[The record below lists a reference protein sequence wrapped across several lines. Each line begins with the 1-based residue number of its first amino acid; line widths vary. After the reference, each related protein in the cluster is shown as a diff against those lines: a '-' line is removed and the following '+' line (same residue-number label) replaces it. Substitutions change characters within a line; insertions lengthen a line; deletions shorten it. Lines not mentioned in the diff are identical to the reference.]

1 MNIYDIAKHAGV
13 SIATVSRVLNNNVHV
28 SETTR
33 EKVLAVMN
41 ESRYVPNAF
50 ARGLGLNS
58 MKTVGLVCP
67 DAGDPYLSEAINCLE
82 SDFRE
87 HGYNCL
93 LICTGHDQEG
103 RREGVQKVLD
113 RHVDSMV
120 LMGSSFIEERPDDNL
135 YLKEAGK
142 RVPVFVLNGS
152 YQAKGVYGVVCND
165 RKAME
170 EATGYLLKNGRKRI
184 LFLYHSMNNSGTR
197 KLNGYKDALKKAGI
211 GFNDEL
217 CVHAERNE
225 KCFENV
231 HEALARLDQQG
242 VTYDAILTTEDILA
256 VGVLKYASGTGK
268 RIPDELMVIG
278 CNNSLLSR
286 CTEPELSTI
295 DNKVNLLCKC
305 IVENLINVM
314 EGEERP
320 SLTSFDAD
328 LVLRRT
334 TGEQP
339 K

>member
-28 SETTR
+28 SEETR

-87 HGYNCL
+87 NGYNCL

-120 LMGSSFIEERPDDNL
+120 LMGSSFIEDKPEDNL

-142 RVPVFVLNGS
+142 RVPVFVLNGN
-152 YQAKGVYGVVCND
+152 YHAKGVYGVVCND

-170 EATGYLLKNGRKRI
+170 DATAYLVKNGRKKI
-184 LFLYHSMNNSGTR
+184 LFLYHSMNNSGMR
-197 KLNGYKDALKKAGI
+197 KMNGYKDALKKAGI
-211 GFNDEL
+211 VFNEKL
-217 CVHAERNE
+217 CVHAERNDQ
-225 KCFENV
+225 CFANV
-231 HEALARLDQQG
+231 HGAMAQLDLDG

-256 VGVLKYASGTGK
+256 VGALKYATAVGK
-268 RIPDELMVIG
+268 KVPEELMVIG

-295 DNKVNLLCKC
+295 DNTVSLLCKC
-305 IVENLINVM
+305 IVENLIAVM

-320 SLTSFDAD
+320 ELTSFDAK
-328 LVLRRT
+328 LVLRGT
-334 TGEQP
+334 TREIAI
-339 K
+339 